1 MAFLA
6 AALPY
11 IAAAGTVVSAV
22 GAKANA
28 NNVADQQYAQGQA
41 AKATAQRVAYNQGRD
56 ATYVQSRAKAFAAAS
71 GGASTD
77 PSVVTD
83 VAQIG
88 AQGGYQRLN
97 ALYSGDTSAAG
108 DQLESSATRSDGSSR
123 AISTVLSGASSLAS
137 KYWPT
142 PPPSATASG

>member
-22 GAKANA
+22 SAKTQGDAQAAQEQAAGA
-28 NNVADQQYAQGQA
+28 A
-41 AKATAQRVAYNQGRD
+41 AKASAQRAAYNQGRD
-56 ATYVQSRAKAFAAAS
+56 TQYVQSRARAYAAAS

-77 PSVVTD
+77 PSVVD
-83 VAQIG
+83 DLAQIG
-88 AQGGYQRLN
+88 TAGEYRRLTALYGGDTAAQGADLQAQADRNTGR
-97 ALYSGDTSAAG
+97 
-108 DQLESSATRSDGSSR
+108 SR

-137 KYWPT
+137 KYWST
-142 PPPSATASG
+142 PPPDVAAAA